1 MIIKSKSISKDNENG
16 LYLVSTPIGN
26 LKDITFR
33 AIEVLKKSSY
43 ILCEDTRVSKNLLDK
58 YDIKSKLISNH
69 KFNETK
75 NLSKIIELLKSGE
88 IVSLISD
95 AGTPSISDPGAIL
108 VNECIKKNIK
118 KIIDILKTQAIV
130 SLISDAGTPTIS
142 DPGSI
147 LINECVNNK
156 INLFPIPGPSA
167 PIAALSIS
175 GFSNKFYF
183 YGFFPENNSEI
194 KKSFEVISKIN
205 GSIIFFIS
213 AKKFNRS
220 INIIQKY
227 FSDRKILIC
236 KEITKY
242 YEEYFRFNVNELDQ
256 KDIHLK
262 GEITLVL
269 SEKKIANKTSNNLNE
284 SDKIK
289 IRKLIKKLSIKEIV
303 DLIKDGKNIPKKNI
317 YNYCLKIKNEK

>member
-1 MIIKSKSISKDNENG
+1 MNLQTDPKIDKLKSG
-16 LYLVSTPIGN
+16 LYIVSTPIGN
-26 LKDITFR
+26 LDDITLR
-33 AIEVLKKSSY
+33 ALEILRKSDH
-43 ILCEDTRVSKNLLDK
+43 ILCEDTRVSKKLLTK
-58 YDIKSKLISNH
+58 YKIKSNLISNH
-69 KFNETK
+69 KFNE
-75 NLSKIIELLKSGE
+75 
-88 IVSLISD
+88 
-95 AGTPSISDPGAIL
+95 
-108 VNECIKKNIK
+108 KKNIK

-167 PIAALSIS
+167 SIAALSIS
-175 GFSNKFYF
+175 GFSNKYYF

-194 KKSFEVISKIN
+194 NKNFENLSKIN
-205 GSIIFFIS
+205 ASIVFFIP

-220 INIIQKY
+220 IAIIKKY
-227 FSDRKILIC
+227 FSDRNILIC

-242 YEEYFRFNVNELDQ
+242 YEEYFRFKVNELDQ
-256 KDIHLK
+256 KNITLK

-269 SEKKIANKTSNNLNE
+269 SEKKIENKTSNNLSE

-289 IRKLIKKLSIKEIV
+289 IGKLIKKLSIKEIV
-303 DLIKDGKNIPKKNI
+303 DLIKDGKNIPKKEI